1 MLRNMDDAQFH
12 AVKSGHSNF
21 SESTEEKK
29 PLTAAE
35 KQAQMARLQE
45 KLKQKRLEREEE
57 ERKQQRLQ
65 EKSRRVQGKE
75 IVAAK
80 AK

>member
-1 MLRNMDDAQFH
+1 MDDAQFH

-29 PLTAAE
+29 ALTAEE
-35 KQAQMARLQE
+35 KQAQVERLQE

-57 ERKQQRLQ
+57 ERQEQLLR